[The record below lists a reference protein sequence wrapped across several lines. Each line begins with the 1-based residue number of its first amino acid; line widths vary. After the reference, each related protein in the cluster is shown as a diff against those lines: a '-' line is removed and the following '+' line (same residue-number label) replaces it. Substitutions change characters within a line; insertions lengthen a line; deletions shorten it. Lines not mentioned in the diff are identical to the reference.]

1 MARNDWKRVSP
12 KWEIGEEVR
21 ARFSTGG
28 FRKATIVSFPSETW
42 QSDDPGAQIK
52 VMDSKGN
59 TEQIGWGGIYV
70 EKAV

>member
-28 FRKATIVSFPSETW
+28 NRRATIISFPSETW
-42 QSDDPGAQIK
+42 QSDDASAAIE

-59 TEQIGWGGIYV
+59 IEHIYWGGIYI

>member
-42 QSDDPGAQIK
+42 QSDDAGAAIE

-59 TEQIGWGGIYV
+59 IEHIHWGGIYV
-70 EKAV
+70 EEVL